1 MQFAAKR
8 SIIPNAVR
16 EVSLDE
22 MLRARDERAE
32 RQRELLEKYGLPVLS
47 ITLNIA
53 GGVKN
58 TPMIRTLFGICMD
71 KVRAAVEHSGGG
83 IVGLEEVFAD
93 TGCEAQMGVSGIS
106 AKRLKAIACGL
117 EERDET
123 GRLYDI
129 DIIDENG
136 EKLSRPTERKCLICD
151 NPVKLCARSRRH
163 TAGEL
168 FSRANELIA
177 GELSRIIEAAAYFAL
192 IKEVEAT
199 PKPGL
204 VDLDNNGAHTD
215 MDLELFRQSA
225 AATSPFFGKM
235 AYAVFTW
242 KDDDAAAL
250 MKTLRRTGM
259 DAEYAMLAA
268 TNGVNTHKGLIF
280 SLGLL
285 TAAAALCIK
294 CGCDFDEI
302 APWVKTLV
310 QSEGSETVSAA
321 TNGSRVYDKY
331 GARGARGEA
340 EGGYENAFLAAAA
353 IERRL
358 HDGMSENDAHV
369 LSLMELTERMDD
381 SNLLHR
387 GGMDGLRFFKA
398 ESAKINA
405 LPESGRIE
413 RIRLFD
419 AEAIKRN
426 LSPGGAAD
434 MLCAGIFLNRIK
446 NELF

>member
-1 MQFAAKR
+1 MTLKENEASARRRISSSLIILLFAAVCA
-8 SIIPNAVR
+8 S
-16 EVSLDE
+16 
-22 MLRARDERAE
+22 
-32 RQRELLEKYGLPVLS
+32 
-47 ITLNIA
+47 TL
-53 GGVKN
+53 
-58 TPMIRTLFGICMD
+58 
-71 KVRAAVEHSGGG
+71 
-83 IVGLEEVFAD
+83 
-93 TGCEAQMGVSGIS
+93 
-106 AKRLKAIACGL
+106 
-117 EERDET
+117 
-123 GRLYDI
+123 
-129 DIIDENG
+129 
-136 EKLSRPTERKCLICD
+136 
-151 NPVKLCARSRRH
+151 
-163 TAGEL
+163 
-168 FSRANELIA
+168 
-177 GELSRIIEAAAYFAL
+177 
-192 IKEVEAT
+192 
-199 PKPGL
+199 
-204 VDLDNNGAHTD
+204 
-215 MDLELFRQSA
+215 
-225 AATSPFFGKM
+225 SPFVNEFTKSALSLCFSVVIGS
-235 AYAVFTW
+235 VFPFMILT
-242 KDDDAAAL
+242 DVIS
-250 MKTLRRTGM
+250 TQ
-259 DAEYAMLAA
+259 
-268 TNGVNTHKGLIF
+268 TH
-280 SLGLL
+280 
-285 TAAAALCIK
+285 
-294 CGCDFDEI
+294 FDEI

-310 QSEGSETVSAA
+310 QSEGSPAVSAA